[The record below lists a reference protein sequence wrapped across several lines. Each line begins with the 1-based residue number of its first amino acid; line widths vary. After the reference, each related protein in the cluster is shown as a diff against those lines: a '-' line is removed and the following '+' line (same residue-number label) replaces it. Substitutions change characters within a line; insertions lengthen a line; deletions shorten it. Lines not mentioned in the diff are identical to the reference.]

1 VKFMCLAYL
10 DRGLT
15 PGPDAAAQYPL
26 LGRAMGEAGVY
37 VDMGQLA
44 GRSESKTV
52 RVTEDTSDVTDGP
65 PASHG
70 DETSSPIA
78 YFLID
83 CVSLDDATE
92 WAARIPAATY
102 GSIEIRPVLGRS

>member
-1 VKFMCLAYL
+1 MKFMCLAYL
-10 DRGLT
+10 DRGMT

-26 LGRAMGEAGVY
+26 LGKAMREAGAY

-44 GRSESKTV
+44 ARSESKTV
-52 RVTEDTSDVTDGP
+52 QVTEGTTQVGEGP
-65 PASHG
+65 PPREG

-83 CVSLDDATE
+83 CASLDDALV

-102 GSIEIRPVLGRS
+102 GSIEVRPTG

>member
-1 VKFMCLAYL
+1 MKFMCLAYL

-26 LGRAMGEAGVY
+26 LGRAMGEAGVF
-37 VDMGQLA
+37 VDMGQLTA
-44 GRSESKTV
+44 RSNSKTV
-52 RVTEDTSDVTDGP
+52 RVTAGTSKVVDGP
-65 PASHG
+65 PSSNG
-70 DETSSPIA
+70 DDTCNPIA

-83 CVSLDDATE
+83 CSSLDDALA

-102 GSIEIRPVLGRS
+102 GSIEVRPALGGG